1 MMPLSQIFLM
11 IALMG
16 AITWGL
22 RALPFFFKDWL
33 NAHPLVDYIKSRFP
47 LLMMLIL
54 VVYASEAYKAQHWM
68 DIQTA
73 VLCMGLTAAL
83 QFFFRNALLSL
94 FAGVALYVV
103 MVNV

>member
-1 MMPLSQIFLM
+1 MMPFSQMLVM
-11 IALMG
+11 MALMG

-33 NAHPLVDYIKSRFP
+33 NAHPLVDYIKTRFP

-54 VVYASEAYKAQHWM
+54 VVYASEAYKTQHWA

-73 VLCMGLTAAL
+73 VLCMGLTAVL
-83 QFFFRNALLSL
+83 QLFFRNALLSL
-94 FAGVALYVV
+94 FVGVALYVV
-103 MVNV
+103 MVNG

>member
-1 MMPLSQIFLM
+1 MMPFSQMLVM
-11 IALMG
+11 MALMG

-33 NAHPLVDYIKSRFP
+33 NAHPLVDYIKTRFP

-54 VVYASEAYKAQHWM
+54 VVYASEAYKTQHWA
-68 DIQTA
+68 DIQAA
-73 VLCMGLTAAL
+73 VWCMGLTAVL

-94 FAGVALYVV
+94 FTGVALYVV
-103 MVNV
+103 MVSG